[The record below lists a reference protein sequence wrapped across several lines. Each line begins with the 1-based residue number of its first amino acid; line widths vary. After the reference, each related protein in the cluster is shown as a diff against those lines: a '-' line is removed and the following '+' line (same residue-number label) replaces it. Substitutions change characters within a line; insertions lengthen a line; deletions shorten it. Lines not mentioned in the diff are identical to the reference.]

1 MSATTDLVDAMSDD
15 LSPVE
20 EVKEEVKDEIN
31 DEQQDNKSNSKN
43 TSTDDNTET
52 DEDDDGYI
60 IDDEEPEKKA
70 EEVVEAPKPTQLNT
84 EQQFIYENLPTLSVL
99 GKDGKQYDVKV
110 PNELPQDFEFANARD
125 AANFNAA
132 VASQELKANRLQ
144 DQFRGDAAQKSS
156 QEFATREDRA
166 ITDDIA
172 SLQKSGELGKFK
184 KQPTDADFDT
194 DPTAKQVT
202 EIVDFMQKKNADYLK
217 RQQAG
222 QAYRHIGFEEAFYL
236 YRRENPEKARSVA
249 QKAEDTQRK
258 EVSKNVSSKGTS
270 AKDAKR
276 TPMRP
281 GTQTRDL
288 YAMIDGLE

>member
-20 EVKEEVKDEIN
+20 EVKEEKELEEVEEVSKDVEESEAI
-31 DEQQDNKSNSKN
+31 
-43 TSTDDNTET
+43 DDS
-52 DEDDDGYI
+52 DDDGYI
-60 IDDEEPEKKA
+60 INDEPEKKA
-70 EEVVEAPKPTQLNT
+70 DEVVDAPKPTQLNT
-84 EQQFIYENLPTLSVL
+84 EQQYIYENLPTLSVL
-99 GKDGKQYDVKV
+99 GKDGKHYDVKV

-270 AKDAKR
+270 AKDAKH
-276 TPMRP
+276 TPMRS
-281 GTQTRDL
+281 GMQTRDL